1 MRWALGLSDK
11 YLIIPLILIMFF
23 LGSHIA
29 EACKYSIRDVG
40 FVDLDLRPYQLYLFS
55 NWNQDNATADDF
67 LQIATLNFIYANVEA
82 KRVDPVTTPNHS
94 AIKYKNRLEIEEL
107 PALELVS
114 PDDRVRQIK
123 TPQNNSSFESIMT
136 SVITSPARKQILN
149 WLSEVYSIVLV
160 VEGRDK
166 KVNQRAIEI
175 AKGSIADIKQ
185 SMDRLPKSAG
195 DPPRCVHI
203 TYEQRQNE
211 SILLW
216 SLGLDKPTEND
227 AYILLVF
234 GRSRKIG
241 QTFTVPGAT
250 QMQVTSVLNLV
261 GQDCECG
268 VDRSYMQGTMIPH
281 EWTPKNQS
289 LAVKKLGFDP
299 GSPLVMAEMQRILAK
314 GGTAIQSEFRQG
326 NLESSGSGS
335 SELGLFDYI
344 EIELTEEVPVDIT
357 STTTKAQIDK
367 KTIGITAS
375 ADSINSTQV
384 NQADIAKD
392 QQLQRTDLATNL
404 SKSKS
409 EVQGSTR
416 HSKESSTQSSTSET
430 DQDQS
435 MSLPQ
440 AISSSIKASKSRIVT
455 NNQVINSDETVI
467 DNRLPLPL
475 QEERSEAILPQS
487 SIGKIETVE
496 SAEASFSTSRY
507 LIVTISVVAIL
518 ALAGGGFIAL
528 KLRRL
533 D

>member
-1 MRWALGLSDK
+1 
-11 YLIIPLILIMFF
+11 
-23 LGSHIA
+23 
-29 EACKYSIRDVG
+29 
-40 FVDLDLRPYQLYLFS
+40 
-55 NWNQDNATADDF
+55 
-67 LQIATLNFIYANVEA
+67 
-82 KRVDPVTTPNHS
+82 
-94 AIKYKNRLEIEEL
+94 
-107 PALELVS
+107 
-114 PDDRVRQIK
+114 
-123 TPQNNSSFESIMT
+123 
-136 SVITSPARKQILN
+136 
-149 WLSEVYSIVLV
+149 
-160 VEGRDK
+160 
-166 KVNQRAIEI
+166 
-175 AKGSIADIKQ
+175 
-185 SMDRLPKSAG
+185 
-195 DPPRCVHI
+195 
-203 TYEQRQNE
+203 
-211 SILLW
+211 
-216 SLGLDKPTEND
+216 
-227 AYILLVF
+227 
-234 GRSRKIG
+234 
-241 QTFTVPGAT
+241 
-250 QMQVTSVLNLV
+250 
-261 GQDCECG
+261 
-268 VDRSYMQGTMIPH
+268 MQGTMIPH

-314 GGTAIQSEFRQG
+314 GGAAIQSEFRQG
-326 NLESSGSGS
+326 NLESGGSGS